1 MTAQEAIKQIKEDM
15 CTGKGSALFCR
26 DSCMYGKNKCAYEMA
41 IEALEK
47 MAGIERALERL
58 EEEGRLADEE
68 KERCA
73 RKAQLQFDRAVG
85 YANGIFNAIK
95 TIKEELHGLAS
106 AELAQPKWKENMLQ
120 KFMRSE

>member
-1 MTAQEAIKQIKEDM
+1 MTVQEAIKKIRDNICQ
-15 CTGKGSALFCR
+15 GKGSEMFCR
-26 DSCMYGKNKCAYEMA
+26 DVCMYGENKCAYEMA

-58 EEEGRLADEE
+58 EEEGKLADEE

-95 TIKEELHGLAS
+95 TIKEELHGTAS